1 MASVNTFNRFEV
13 AASAAGIAM
22 LNPPAPREM
31 FTPDE
36 ALALA
41 AYLVSMAEHQSEFT
55 FDQVLDA
62 VQGA

>member
-1 MASVNTFNRFEV
+1 
-13 AASAAGIAM
+13 
-22 LNPPAPREM
+22 M